1 MITEDIPRSPAYER
15 ARAMWGKL
23 VASSE
28 AGESVSAPLSGT
40 IDKAFPAWLANT
52 ELTFAALE
60 VGTRST
66 RDVFNALRKDNWLHC
81 FADRRHRHRDAEAIR
96 LELRNAFY
104 PDTPEWKRTVFT
116 HAAEVVGAALKAL

>member
-1 MITEDIPRSPAYER
+1 MITEDLPGSPAYRR
-15 ARAMWGKL
+15 ARAMWGER

-40 IDKAFPAWLANT
+40 IDKALPTWLPGT

-81 FADRRHRHRDAEAIR
+81 FAEGRHMHKDGEAIR
-96 LELRNAFY
+96 RELRDAFY
-104 PDTPEWKRTVFT
+104 PDEADWKRTVWA
-116 HAAEVVGAALKAL
+116 HANEVVSAALKAL